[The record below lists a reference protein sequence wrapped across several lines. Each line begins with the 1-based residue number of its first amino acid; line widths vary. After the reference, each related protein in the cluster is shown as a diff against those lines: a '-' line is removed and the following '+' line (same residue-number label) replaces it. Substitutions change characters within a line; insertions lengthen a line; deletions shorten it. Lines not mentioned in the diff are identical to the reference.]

1 MSSLNSSNPVPLEA
15 MHAHARSLLHVSQMM
30 LYALDHEPFQA
41 SHLKYVLATNVI
53 YFICCIKYEKAG
65 FLGLI
70 QIMCI
75 ECSSGGKQY
84 SKLEYI

>member
-1 MSSLNSSNPVPLEA
+1 MLSLNSSNPVPLEA
-15 MHAHARSLLHVSQMM
+15 MHTHAITLLHVSLMM
-30 LYALDHEPFQA
+30 MYALDHEPFQA

-70 QIMCI
+70 QITCI
-75 ECSSGGKQY
+75 NVAQGENNTVS
-84 SKLEYI
+84 